1 MESFHNIFMECCFVS
16 LMEKRK
22 KRLVPSVLKY
32 GFHGKKQKLLK
43 MLLDIWLLS
52 DFHLSSSLQDIFRK
66 NFLTQTVLVLKK
78 EEPCDVQFSAEC
90 LKKSVR

>member
-1 MESFHNIFMECCFVS
+1 MESFYNIFMECCFVS

-43 MLLDIWLLS
+43 MLLDIWLLHIR
-52 DFHLSSSLQDIFRK
+52 FSLEL
-66 NFLTQTVLVLKK
+66 FL
-78 EEPCDVQFSAEC
+78 A
-90 LKKSVR
+90 RYI